1 MMENPSLREESLKE
15 KPSGAPARPHASI
28 LDWLESTGRLL
39 ARDSSEREVPADDEE
54 IEEINELIIG
64 DDGDF
69 DEDDDADL
77 EA

>member
-1 MMENPSLREESLKE
+1 MLDNPSLREESLKE
-15 KPSGAPARPHASI
+15 KPSGAPPRPHASI

-39 ARDSSEREVPADDEE
+39 ARDTNERDAIAEDEE

-69 DEDDDADL
+69 DEEEDADPD
-77 EA
+77 A